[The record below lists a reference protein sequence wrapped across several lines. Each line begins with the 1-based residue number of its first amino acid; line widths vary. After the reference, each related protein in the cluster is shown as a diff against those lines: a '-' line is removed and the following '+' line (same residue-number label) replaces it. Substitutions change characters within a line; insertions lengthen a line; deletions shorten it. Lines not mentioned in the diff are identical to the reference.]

1 MNILLTTKALFFG
14 YINVICYIHHF
25 YFLITMNNGVTFFCT
40 YVESSQGTEP
50 FFWLLQNVCTT
61 LTSQI
66 CMQVFINRNIQNKII
81 TFDIAAL

>member
-1 MNILLTTKALFFG
+1 MLFVI
-14 YINVICYIHHF
+14 YIIF
-25 YFLITMNNGVTFFCT
+25 YVFITMNNGVTDSCT